1 MTDHAREITQLLL
14 RLRSDDPPVDPEVEA
29 AVASE
34 LHTKDAARV
43 VAELCRVLTIRSW
56 ITVARSHRCYLR
68 YDFVAAIPHVRLLLQ
83 DPDDDLRGFL
93 CQELWAYGRP
103 EAVPLLVDTLQND
116 PDATNRTWAAW
127 GLGNIGDP
135 AAVPALGLAMR
146 SDLGEDYKGRPV
158 KKSLRKRFVGSHT
171 RKRQALHRC
180 RGFRCRTCLR
190 FITNRRRNA
199 AKEAA
204 VSSRVAALGG
214 WLDYREEATEVTS
227 ICLTYEFDDPE
238 KAIQAAE
245 LLRQLGEHVE
255 GPMDYAA

>member
-1 MTDHAREITQLLL
+1 MNECVAGLNESRRNAMTDHAREITQLLL

-43 VAELCRVLTIRSW
+43 VAALAQGLNDQELDYRCTIASLF
-56 ITVARSHRCYLR
+56 LR

-93 CQELWAYGRP
+93 CQELGAYGRP

-146 SDLGEDYKGRPV
+146 SDLGEDYEGRPV
-158 KKSLRKRFVGSHT
+158 KEIAAEAIRR
-171 RKRQALHRC
+171 
-180 RGFRCRTCLR
+180 
-190 FITNRRRNA
+190 ITH
-199 AKEAA
+199 
-204 VSSRVAALGG
+204 
-214 WLDYREEATEVTS
+214 
-227 ICLTYEFDDPE
+227 E
-238 KAIQAAE
+238 KAASVA
-245 LLRQLGEHVE
+245 
-255 GPMDYAA
+255 